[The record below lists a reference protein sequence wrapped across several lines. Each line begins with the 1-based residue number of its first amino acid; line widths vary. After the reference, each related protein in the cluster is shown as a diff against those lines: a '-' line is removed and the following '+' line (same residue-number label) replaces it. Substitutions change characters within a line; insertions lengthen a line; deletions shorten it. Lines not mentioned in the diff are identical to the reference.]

1 MNLYQWLT
9 ILGVPSLLA
18 GLLAFIRVQLAE
30 NKAVKLGIQ
39 ALLRD
44 RLLQSFKFYEARG
57 WANYDE
63 KSNVS
68 NLFTQYE
75 KLGENGVMQ
84 DMFENFKQLPTSAP
98 QQKPSP

>member
-1 MNLYQWLT
+1 MTLYQWLT
-9 ILGVPSLLA
+9 ILGLPSLLA
-18 GLLAFIRVQLAE
+18 GLLAFIKVQLAE

-44 RLLQSFKFYEARG
+44 RLLQSFRYYEARG

-63 KSNVS
+63 KSNVA

-84 DMFENFKQLPTSAP
+84 DMYAKFKHLPTTEP
-98 QQKPSP
+98 KGGTTK